1 MSGRTFYPK
10 RVMVGHLGAVCIA
23 IVWGWLLGLRFAP
36 PRAGKLL
43 LLAMGTVVLA
53 VVVSW
58 FRFPHQLWSG
68 VCLSAIIAGTAT
80 VSLFA
85 YRILVSLLQR
95 SRERPCAAV
104 RNVPWQI
111 HRS

>member
-53 VVVSW
+53 VSVAW
-58 FRFPHQLWSG
+58 LRFPYQLRSG
-68 VCLSAIIAGTAT
+68 VILSVLIAVTSAL
-80 VSLFA
+80 SLFA
-85 YRILVSLLQR
+85 NRILVSLLQR
-95 SRERPCAAV
+95 SLERPV
-104 RNVPWQI
+104 RGG
-111 HRS
+111 